1 MSRPRIISARAFSC
15 SDNGEVPHANMVRG
29 PGLGESIHASSRTPR
44 SEEAG
49 RSLLA
54 QGLPGPVEHASAGP
68 YPPCARPEPGRNHP
82 SSPLLVVLPYTHSL
96 KGTPRSPETPV
107 RPGRLL
113 LLATLITSFLP
124 SLALAQASTSDADTR
139 EVLAYRLTMSKLK
152 QLNVA
157 MDDLHRQRD
166 TDPSYQQLQQKKKE
180 LAALGEKDEPTAAD
194 QDRMARLE
202 AEIEELE
209 QADEGP
215 EDQDQSLSAMAERM
229 ASDPRVAA
237 ALKKAGL
244 APREAATMSLAL
256 FQAAFTVGMLDT
268 GTITSIPK
276 DINTDNVKFY
286 QANRVEIE
294 ALTAL
299 RAQGGE

>member
-1 MSRPRIISARAFSC
+1 VA
-15 SDNGEVPHANMVRG
+15 
-29 PGLGESIHASSRTPR
+29 
-44 SEEAG
+44 
-49 RSLLA
+49 
-54 QGLPGPVEHASAGP
+54 
-68 YPPCARPEPGRNHP
+68 PGR
-82 SSPLLVVLPYTHSL
+82 LVVLPGGHSL
-96 KGTPRSPETPV
+96 ELVPSFTETPV

-113 LLATLITSFLP
+113 LLATFTLFALP
-124 SLALAQASTSDADTR
+124 SLALAQGNTADADTR
-139 EVLAYRLTMSKLK
+139 EILAYRLTMAKLK
-152 QLNVA
+152 QLNTVMA
-157 MDDLHRQRD
+157 DLDRQHEA
-166 TDPSYQQLQQKKKE
+166 DPAYQQLKKKKQE
-180 LAALGEKDEPTAAD
+180 LAALGEKEEPTAAD

-276 DINTDNVKFY
+276 EINTDNVKFY
-286 QANRVEIE
+286 QANRAEIE

-299 RAQGGE
+299 ANQRND

>member
-1 MSRPRIISARAFSC
+1 
-15 SDNGEVPHANMVRG
+15 
-29 PGLGESIHASSRTPR
+29 
-44 SEEAG
+44 
-49 RSLLA
+49 
-54 QGLPGPVEHASAGP
+54 
-68 YPPCARPEPGRNHP
+68 
-82 SSPLLVVLPYTHSL
+82 
-96 KGTPRSPETPV
+96 V